1 MSSEL
6 NAKPNKERALLVT
19 IPLLILHL
27 ALLSLQIENPS
38 GTLVF
43 KSWVLA
49 AQAPVLALST
59 SVTNGIRQLWTGYVW
74 LVGARRENRELQ
86 QTVQRL
92 SMLNRSYEQVRQE
105 NARLRRLLALNES
118 IAYDTIGARVIAR
131 TPGFLANVI
140 YIDRGSRDGVQPD
153 APVLCGDG
161 IVGRTVLVFRNQSQV
176 QLITN
181 PDASIGV
188 MLERTRTPGVL
199 RGSGQPLLDLVY
211 VSNTEDVVEGDVV
224 LSSGLDGVFPKG
236 FVLGKVIESR
246 KGNTVF
252 REIKVQPGIDFFR
265 IEEVSVILQQSE
277 SGIQNME

>member
-181 PDASIGV
+181 PDASVGV

-224 LSSGLDGVFPKG
+224 LSSDWTECSPRDLFSGRLLSHVRVIRCF
-236 FVLGKVIESR
+236 GKS
-246 KGNTVF
+246 KCS
-252 REIKVQPGIDFFR
+252 PA
-265 IEEVSVILQQSE
+265 
-277 SGIQNME
+277 